1 MDCPK
6 CGTWN
11 PEDKRVCWR
20 CQTELPRPVEKKK
33 KQPLLFLGM
42 PAWSWILIIL
52 VVITLFVGPFLS
64 ALFLGGR

>member
-1 MDCPK
+1 MNCPN

-33 KQPLLFLGM
+33 KQPLLLLGL

-52 VVITLFVGPFLS
+52 VVITLFIGPFLS
-64 ALFLGGR
+64 SLFLGGR

>member
-1 MDCPK
+1 MNCLN

-52 VVITLFVGPFLS
+52 VVITLFIGPFLS